1 MKQKNASKHD
11 KTALPLRLPVSVLP
25 PLRDI
30 LEGTGIGLAV
40 VFLCFRSLLFIPAAL
55 LFIPFWSGYRS
66 QQKNE
71 QLRLQ
76 LQSEFKNVT
85 SLLYSSTAAG
95 ATLDKAIRDSL
106 YSMKNTPDRY
116 PVLIPEFERIILQ
129 LDRNVPM
136 ETALAQFAARCD
148 DEDIHNFV
156 RILEIAGRK
165 GGQLPQIVENTSRA
179 ISQKMEISQQIRV
192 LLAGGQL
199 PGAAYI
205 TALTAYL
212 NNTEVRKLTDTLT
225 VLAPTESHYDVTL
238 TYYINESDKN
248 RAGQIQTSVN
258 EAVADY
264 ILWQRSRIG
273 RDINPD
279 ELVQRVKAAGAKR
292 VVITSPVYTA
302 VNDESVAICTSQ
314 TVTYGGLEDD

>member
-1 MKQKNASKHD
+1 MYKILKQKNASKHD
-11 KTALPLRLPVSVLP
+11 KTALPIRLPANVLP

-40 VFLCFRSLLFIPAAL
+40 VFLCFRSLLYIPAAL
-55 LFIPFWSGYRS
+55 LFIPFWSGYRA

-192 LLAGGQL
+192 LLAGRSGEL
-199 PGAAYI
+199 KIMAVIPAGILIYMNLSSPEYMAVLYENSAGHLMMAGALAAYAA
-205 TALTAYL
+205 ALL
-212 NNTEVRKLTDTLT
+212 LGRK
-225 VLAPTESHYDVTL
+225 
-238 TYYINESDKN
+238 
-248 RAGQIQTSVN
+248 
-258 EAVADY
+258 
-264 ILWQRSRIG
+264 IL
-273 RDINPD
+273 DI
-279 ELVQRVKAAGAKR
+279 RV
-292 VVITSPVYTA
+292 
-302 VNDESVAICTSQ
+302 
-314 TVTYGGLEDD
+314 